1 MPLIIQAIS
10 LDATDLGGH
19 PANLFTAVCGLNP
32 WIPYENIQMNLFK
45 PPSKIIPIFICVIYA
60 SQTLS
65 SCAGSGEILIT
76 TSNLTTDVSQE
87 FSLKKISSEQDLNKV
102 PEGLRKL
109 VMATN
114 EYDYYYAISPTKG
127 SGGYAFEIQKSKN
140 DYKVCLRAPKPM
152 SAVTTA
158 LTTPIA
164 LITVHKG
171 VKLSPLILECN

>member
-1 MPLIIQAIS
+1 
-10 LDATDLGGH
+10 
-19 PANLFTAVCGLNP
+19 
-32 WIPYENIQMNLFK
+32 MNLFK

-87 FSLKKISSEQDLNKV
+87 FSLKKISGEQDLHKL

-114 EYDYYYAISPTKG
+114 EYDYYAISPTKG
-127 SGGYAFEIQKSKN
+127 SGGYAFEIQKSKK
-140 DYKVCLRAPKPM
+140 DYRVCLRAPKPM